1 MTAPKLFISYSWTST
16 EHEDWVLKLAH
27 DLAESGVEV
36 KFDKWD
42 LKEGQDPY
50 HFMEQM
56 VADETI
62 TKVIMI
68 CDKKY
73 KSRADDREKG
83 VGVETQ
89 IISSKIS
96 LYTTNFTEPL
106 SYQGSAFLKLPK
118 FP

>member
-73 KSRADDREKG
+73 KRVELMIGKRELALKHRLFL
-83 VGVETQ
+83 Q
-89 IISSKIS
+89 KFIMRLSKRN
-96 LYTTNFTEPL
+96 L
-106 SYQGSAFLKLPK
+106 
-118 FP
+118 